1 MQKKI
6 LTFVV
11 ITLLTSVAHAQQGV
25 QASFIP
31 SQVPGPFYPRHRG
44 GDNVILITGMARPA
58 WSTPSGFVIGA
69 DGSNCGI
76 QCWTFSD
83 GYVMDKWVNDVCESN
98 GRAMFF
104 PVADPWCVNGYLVQP
119 PGPRLIGIVGD
130 EIVYRKC
137 NGAAYRWRPQ
147 GIDIAISV
155 ATTNWIEL
163 CTDEGT
169 HVLSYGTY
177 GLPLG
182 LQVVNSTGSGITLG
196 QVLYPPNDMWQVSD
210 FSLKSDSITVR
221 VAIPS
226 IGAQRVDLYTKSGA
240 VWTLSASYN
249 STQLGARIVGIGD
262 RRAAIWSADNP
273 MRIAVLR
280 LDSSP
285 PLIETVF
292 TLPNRADGSSY
303 TDIPFAYARRGSI
316 VCSTTS
322 ATGSNLCVGN
332 RSEQTA
338 LCPGDLNADRVIDGA
353 DIGIL
358 LEQWGAA
365 SPFSVADINR
375 NGIVDGADLGTLL
388 TRWGPCPN

>member
-1 MQKKI
+1 
-6 LTFVV
+6 
-11 ITLLTSVAHAQQGV
+11 
-25 QASFIP
+25 
-31 SQVPGPFYPRHRG
+31 
-44 GDNVILITGMARPA
+44 
-58 WSTPSGFVIGA
+58 
-69 DGSNCGI
+69 
-76 QCWTFSD
+76 
-83 GYVMDKWVNDVCESN
+83 
-98 GRAMFF
+98 
-104 PVADPWCVNGYLVQP
+104 
-119 PGPRLIGIVGD
+119 
-130 EIVYRKC
+130 
-137 NGAAYRWRPQ
+137 
-147 GIDIAISV
+147 
-155 ATTNWIEL
+155 
-163 CTDEGT
+163 
-169 HVLSYGTY
+169 
-177 GLPLG
+177 
-182 LQVVNSTGSGITLG
+182 
-196 QVLYPPNDMWQVSD
+196 MWQVSD

-285 PLIETVF
+285 PLVETVF
-292 TLPNRADGSSY
+292 ALPNRADGSPY